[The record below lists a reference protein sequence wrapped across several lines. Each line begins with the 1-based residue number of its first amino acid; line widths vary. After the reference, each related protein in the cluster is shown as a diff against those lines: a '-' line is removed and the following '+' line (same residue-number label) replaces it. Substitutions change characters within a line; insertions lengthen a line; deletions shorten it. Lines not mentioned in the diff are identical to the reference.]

1 MIFTFLS
8 RQLNSVQCCQGCAVS
23 ALFFEYVSDVCCAL
37 SSGLARWRLGE
48 FCNLNIDP
56 SPPNHHDLDP
66 VTSGFRNLTW
76 KQHHSVHCANAVRR
90 WNVIVFASST
100 PGGAVWLLPHLQA
113 GELKQFD
120 LIKQSSAFN
129 MCLQKR

>member
-66 VTSGFRNLTW
+66 RHQRVSEPNLETAPVSALRKCRETVECHCFCLKHAGGSGLAATS
-76 KQHHSVHCANAVRR
+76 S
-90 WNVIVFASST
+90 
-100 PGGAVWLLPHLQA
+100 PG

-129 MCLQKR
+129 MSLQKR